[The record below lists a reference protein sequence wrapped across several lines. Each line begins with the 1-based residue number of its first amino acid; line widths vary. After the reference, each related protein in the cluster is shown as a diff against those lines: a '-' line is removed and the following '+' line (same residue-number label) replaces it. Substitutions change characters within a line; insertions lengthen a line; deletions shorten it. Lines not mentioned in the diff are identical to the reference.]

1 LGRLDSGT
9 GEVGVG
15 RTADGAKGGEGAKR
29 HECGGVSGTLPTARG
44 VDVVGGRGEPE
55 GALRLAGEDGGW
67 RCGGSGV
74 FMGGGAAQ
82 RVTAAVKAAVAGGV
96 RAWRSR
102 VLSVVHGE
110 GGCGK
115 VWLVG

>member
-1 LGRLDSGT
+1 MGRLDSGT

-29 HECGGVSGTLPTARG
+29 HECGGVSGTFPARG
-44 VDVVGGRGEPE
+44 AWMLLVGGESRRGLC
-55 GALRLAGEDGGW
+55 AW
-67 RCGGSGV
+67 RVRMAVGV
-74 FMGGGAAQ
+74 AVGLGCSGGGAAQ

-110 GGCGK
+110 GGCGE